1 MANATRRFAP
11 QCAEKNIRLWFQ
23 KRGIMRYQWFKRG
36 GIISIRNI
44 FILFEIFEISI
55 LSLFINLLGVLPPKV
70 IVRIHPGL
78 TSACRKAISSRRTGN
93 GTDHLVTGLVQG
105 KIYRKPKK
113 KNMVSYLNQSNEF
126 SHLRWYHQANSC
138 LVAIGQEGLI
148 DVPVEQAAETQGVDL
163 RNGLPL
169 PILKGLVSAVSPF
182 WNPLSAN
189 QHWKKYNMCSNH
201 QLFEQ
206 HLIFNKPCEF
216 WGQTN
221 GK

>member
-1 MANATRRFAP
+1 MP
-11 QCAEKNIRLWFQ
+11 QGHL
-23 KRGIMRYQWFKRG
+23 
-36 GIISIRNI
+36 ISEDWEWYWSFSHWIGSREN
-44 FILFEIFEISI
+44 
-55 LSLFINLLGVLPPKV
+55 LSETPI
-70 IVRIHPGL
+70 
-78 TSACRKAISSRRTGN
+78 
-93 GTDHLVTGLVQG
+93 
-105 KIYRKPKK
+105 K